1 MTYVSLYKTVIG
13 NGLLAHIYEHLLA
26 QDIMWSL
33 QNKGFFVLSD
43 VTLTAKTY
51 GDSCFMDA
59 QLCSSAAQ
67 EAYEAALQLFDSRSI
82 SKAAALRAIHECGIE
97 MSRPVVDAKP
107 DELLRS
113 LGTVQSY
120 AWQQQV
126 DLTYRKAYDESSVNT
141 QVSTS
146 CVTYG
151 EPSDKLFA
159 DYVLEYSVD
168 EQHIHSPIDQA
179 LAAIVMQA
187 AALNFLVAIREKYTI
202 YDRGDQWSE
211 ASKSVGYRMFLGA
224 SAKDR
229 GLADAC
235 MHDFLAYRQRLL
247 ISSFCE
253 NLRAALVRQ
262 SHTPKQ
268 LLIDRDQLNDILGGC
283 IIGGK
288 GWAGMADIA
297 NIKRLLSAI
306 ELDSYRI

>member
-1 MTYVSLYKTVIG
+1 MAYVSLYKTVTG

-26 QDIMWSL
+26 QDIMRSP

-43 VTLTAKTY
+43 MTLTAKTY

-59 QLCSSAAQ
+59 QLCSSTAQ
-67 EAYEAALQLFDSRSI
+67 ETYEEALQLFDSKSI
-82 SKAAALRAIHECGIE
+82 SKATALRAVYECGIE

-113 LGTVQSY
+113 LGTIQSS
-120 AWQQQV
+120 AWRQQI
-126 DLTYRKAYDESSVNT
+126 DLTYHKAYDESSVNT
-141 QVSTS
+141 QFSIS

-159 DYVLEYSVD
+159 DHVLEYSVD
-168 EQHIHSPIDQA
+168 EQYIRSPIDQA

-262 SHTPKQ
+262 SHTPNQ

-288 GWAGMADIA
+288 GWAGMADVA
-297 NIKRLLSAI
+297 NIRRLLSAI

>member
-1 MTYVSLYKTVIG
+1 MAHVSLYKTVTG

-26 QDIMWSL
+26 QDIMRSL
-33 QNKGFFVLSD
+33 QGREFFIMSD
-43 VTLTAKTY
+43 TIVTAKTY

-67 EAYEAALQLFDSRSI
+67 EAYETALQLFDGKSI
-82 SKAAALRAIHECGIE
+82 SKAAALRAAYECGIE
-97 MSRPVVDAKP
+97 MSRPVVEVKP
-107 DELLRS
+107 NELLRT
-113 LGTVQSY
+113 LGAIQSSV
-120 AWQQQV
+120 WQQQV

-141 QVSTS
+141 QFSAS
-146 CVTYG
+146 CITYG
-151 EPSDKLFA
+151 EPLDELFA
-159 DYVLEYSVD
+159 DHVLEYSVD

-211 ASKSVGYRMFLGA
+211 ASQSVGYRMFLGV
-224 SAKDR
+224 SAKDK

-235 MHDFLAYRQRLL
+235 MCDFLAYRQRLL
-247 ISSFCE
+247 TSSFCE

-262 SHTPKQ
+262 SRTSNQ

-297 NIKRLLSAI
+297 NIKWLLSAI

>member
-1 MTYVSLYKTVIG
+1 MAHVSLYKTVTG

-26 QDIMWSL
+26 QDIMRSL
-33 QNKGFFVLSD
+33 QGREFFIMSD
-43 VTLTAKTY
+43 TIVTAKTY

-59 QLCSSAAQ
+59 QLCSLTAQ
-67 EAYEAALQLFDSRSI
+67 EAYEEALQLFDSKSI
-82 SKAAALRAIHECGIE
+82 SKAAALRAAYECGIE
-97 MSRPVVDAKP
+97 MSRPVVEVKP
-107 DELLRS
+107 NELLRS
-113 LGTVQSY
+113 LGTIQSS

-159 DYVLEYSVD
+159 DHVLEYSVD
-168 EQHIHSPIDQA
+168 EQHIHSPINQA

-211 ASKSVGYRMFLGA
+211 TSTSVGYRMFLGA
-224 SAKDR
+224 SAKDD

-235 MHDFLAYRQRLL
+235 MCDFLVYRQRLL
-247 ISSFCE
+247 ASSFCE

-262 SHTPKQ
+262 SRTSKQ

-297 NIKRLLSAI
+297 NIKRLLLAI

>member
-1 MTYVSLYKTVIG
+1 MAYISLYKTVIG

-33 QNKGFFVLSD
+33 QHKGFFVLSD
-43 VTLTAKTY
+43 VALTAKTY

-67 EAYEAALQLFDSRSI
+67 EAYEAALQLFDSKSI
-82 SKAAALRAIHECGIE
+82 SKAAALRAAYECGIE
-97 MSRPVVDAKP
+97 MSRPVVDVKP

-113 LGTVQSY
+113 LGTIQSS
-120 AWQQQV
+120 AWRQQI

-141 QVSTS
+141 QFSTL

-151 EPSDKLFA
+151 EPSDELFA
-159 DYVLEYSVD
+159 DHVLEYSVD
-168 EQHIHSPIDQA
+168 EQYIHSPIDQA

-211 ASKSVGYRMFLGA
+211 ASKPVGYRMFLGA
-224 SAKDR
+224 SAKDD

-235 MHDFLAYRQRLL
+235 TYDFLVYRQQLL
-247 ISSFCE
+247 ASPFCE

-262 SHTPKQ
+262 SRTSKQ
-268 LLIDRDQLNDILGGC
+268 LLIDRDQLNDILGGW

-288 GWAGMADIA
+288 GWAEMADIA

>member
-1 MTYVSLYKTVIG
+1 MAHVSLYKTVTG

-26 QDIMWSL
+26 QDIMRSL
-33 QNKGFFVLSD
+33 QGREFFIMSD
-43 VTLTAKTY
+43 TIVTAKTY

-59 QLCSSAAQ
+59 QLCSLTAQ
-67 EAYEAALQLFDSRSI
+67 EAYEEALQLFDSKSI
-82 SKAAALRAIHECGIE
+82 SKAAALRAAYECGIE
-97 MSRPVVDAKP
+97 MSRPVVEVKP
-107 DELLRS
+107 NELLRS
-113 LGTVQSY
+113 LGTIQSS

-159 DYVLEYSVD
+159 DHVLEYSVD
-168 EQHIHSPIDQA
+168 EQHIHSPINQA

-211 ASKSVGYRMFLGA
+211 ASTSVGYRMFLGA
-224 SAKDR
+224 SVKDN

-235 MHDFLAYRQRLL
+235 MYDFLAYRQRLL
-247 ISSFCE
+247 TSSFCE

-262 SHTPKQ
+262 SRTSKQ

-288 GWAGMADIA
+288 GWTEMADVA

>member
-1 MTYVSLYKTVIG
+1 MAHVSLYKTVTG

-26 QDIMWSL
+26 QDIMRSL
-33 QNKGFFVLSD
+33 QGREFFIMSD
-43 VTLTAKTY
+43 TIVTAKTY

-59 QLCSSAAQ
+59 QLCSLTAQ
-67 EAYEAALQLFDSRSI
+67 EAYEEALQLFDSKSI
-82 SKAAALRAIHECGIE
+82 SKAAALRAAYECGIE
-97 MSRPVVDAKP
+97 MSRPVVEVKP
-107 DELLRS
+107 NELLRS
-113 LGTVQSY
+113 LGTIQSS

-159 DYVLEYSVD
+159 DHVLEYSVD
-168 EQHIHSPIDQA
+168 EQHIHSPINQA
-179 LAAIVMQA
+179 LAASVMQA

-211 ASKSVGYRMFLGA
+211 TSTSVGYRMFLGA
-224 SAKDR
+224 SAKDD

-235 MHDFLAYRQRLL
+235 MCDFLVYRQRLL
-247 ISSFCE
+247 ASSFCE

-262 SHTPKQ
+262 SRTSKQ

-288 GWAGMADIA
+288 GWNGGYC
-297 NIKRLLSAI
+297 K
-306 ELDSYRI
+306 Y

>member
-1 MTYVSLYKTVIG
+1 MAYVSLYKTVTG

-33 QNKGFFVLSD
+33 QNKGFFALSD
-43 VTLTAKTY
+43 VMLTAKTY

-59 QLCSSAAQ
+59 QLCSPAAQ

-82 SKAAALRAIHECGIE
+82 SKAAALRAVHECGIE
-97 MSRPVVDAKP
+97 MSRPVVEVKP
-107 DELLRS
+107 NELLRS
-113 LGTVQSY
+113 LGAIQSS
-120 AWQQQV
+120 AWRQQI

-141 QVSTS
+141 QFSIS

-159 DYVLEYSVD
+159 DHVLEYSVE

-224 SAKDR
+224 SAKDN
-229 GLADAC
+229 GLAGAC
-235 MHDFLAYRQRLL
+235 MHDFLAYRQQLL
-247 ISSFCE
+247 ASPFCE

-283 IIGGK
+283 IIGGR
-288 GWAGMADIA
+288 GWAEMADVA
-297 NIKRLLSAI
+297 NIRRLLSAI

>member
-1 MTYVSLYKTVIG
+1 MAYISLYKTVIG

-43 VTLTAKTY
+43 MTLTAKTY

-59 QLCSSAAQ
+59 QLCSPAVQ
-67 EAYEAALQLFDSRSI
+67 EAYETALQLFDSRSI
-82 SKAAALRAIHECGIE
+82 SKAAALRAAYECGIE
-97 MSRPVVDAKP
+97 TNRPVVDVKP

-113 LGTVQSY
+113 LGAIQSS
-120 AWQQQV
+120 AWQQQI
-126 DLTYRKAYDESSVNT
+126 DLTYCKAYDESSVNT

-159 DYVLEYSVD
+159 DHVLEYSVD

-211 ASKSVGYRMFLGA
+211 ASTSVGYRMFLGA
-224 SAKDR
+224 SAKDN

-235 MHDFLAYRQRLL
+235 MRDFLAYRQRLL
-247 ISSFCE
+247 TSSFCE

-262 SHTPKQ
+262 SHTSKQ
-268 LLIDRDQLNDILGGC
+268 LLIDRGQLNDILGGC

-288 GWAGMADIA
+288 GWAKMADVA
-297 NIKRLLSAI
+297 NIRRLLSAI

>member
-113 LGTVQSY
+113 LGTIQSS
-120 AWQQQV
+120 AWRQQI
-126 DLTYRKAYDESSVNT
+126 DLTYHKAYDESSVNT
-141 QVSTS
+141 QFSIS

-159 DYVLEYSVD
+159 DHVLEYSVD
-168 EQHIHSPIDQA
+168 EQYIRSPIDQA

-211 ASKSVGYRMFLGA
+211 ASTSVGYRMFLGA

-262 SHTPKQ
+262 SHTPNQ

-288 GWAGMADIA
+288 GWAGMADVA
-297 NIKRLLSAI
+297 NIRRLLSAI